1 MLKNHL
7 KLSFRNLWK
16 NRLLSS
22 LNLIGLSIGVA
33 SVLTLLFSV
42 YAYYTADANIA
53 DQENIYYLKT
63 ITTGG
68 DTYRS
73 TPYPLMD
80 KIVETSPQ
88 VIAGTHLHGWGNT
101 MWLERGEKELQERT
115 DYVDP
120 EFFEVFSLPLKY
132 GDMNTALEKKYS
144 IILTDRVSQ
153 KIFGEKNPV
162 GEKLIGADSLN
173 LTVTGVFAPI
183 SPYSSFRLG
192 VVLPNEILKDNPNF
206 LSQTNWSNSF
216 SPNYLRVRSDTDI
229 AQLEAQVNQLMKNNY
244 SDPTIISE
252 LKAMPFTEFRT
263 DMIPVAKIIIN
274 GNIAASFFVLLI
286 VLVNLINLNTST
298 MFRRTKDIA
307 VRKILGG
314 SKKGVITQFCL
325 ENGILVLI
333 SILISGVLFLGFL
346 LPKVNDIFGAEF
358 GAISFS
364 FENDYPVVLSAI
376 GLGILVT
383 LVVGIFPTLRFVSL
397 PISTGIKGKI
407 QSIKSNF
414 FLRNSFIIAQFALA
428 ILFICIAIILNSQ
441 VGFMKSADV
450 GFERENVIVGSIDLD
465 YKNLETASSN
475 FEALIDKLGA
485 NPYVNNISTSESIP
499 SDYYFNYTT
508 YHDTDSGRDVRI
520 RRSHTD
526 EGYLKTLQIPIV
538 SGRDFD
544 KNIDSSEDN
553 SVIINRSAMEAFGW
567 TSIEGK
573 RLKWKNDDT
582 EGYSIVGVMEDFHYQ
597 DLQNAVEPLA
607 HFYREKENLGA
618 HRYLSVRVTEGQ
630 EKTIQNLISSAF
642 SEIDSRRNYEQAY
655 LNEKVNGQYRLIEG
669 MLKVINVVA
678 LLTIFISCLG
688 MFGLISFMAKR
699 RIKEIGIRKVL
710 GAGVLKIVV
719 LLSKDYIIL
728 VGIGA
733 LIAFP
738 IAWFVMNAWL
748 GSFAY
753 SITIQWW
760 MFALGGL
767 IALLITSL
775 TLGIQAVKSASAN
788 PVKSL
793 RTE

>member
-1 MLKNHL
+1 MIINHL

-16 NRLLSS
+16 NKLLSS
-22 LNLIGLSIGVA
+22 LNLIGLSIGIG

-42 YAYYTADANIA
+42 YAYYTADKNVE
-53 DQENIYYLKT
+53 DQENIYYFKT

-68 DTYRS
+68 DTYMEN
-73 TPYPLMD
+73 PYPLMD
-80 KIVETSPQ
+80 KILETSPQ
-88 VIAGTHLHGWGNT
+88 VIAGTHLHGWGN
-101 MWLERGEKELQERT
+101 MWLERGEKELQEQT
-115 DYVDP
+115 NYVDP

-132 GDMNTALEKKYS
+132 GDTKTALEKKYS
-144 IILTDRVSQ
+144 IILTKRVSQ

-162 GEKLIGADSLN
+162 GETLIGADSLN
-173 LTVTGVFAPI
+173 LTVTGVFEPI

-192 VVLPNEILKDNPNF
+192 VVLPNAILKDNPNF
-206 LSQTNWSNSF
+206 VSQATWSNSF
-216 SPNYLRVRSDTDI
+216 SPSFLKVRPDTDI
-229 AQLEAQVNQLMKNNY
+229 TQLENHVNQLVQHNY
-244 SDPTIISE
+244 ADPTTIAEVNAMTFSE
-252 LKAMPFTEFRT
+252 MRM
-263 DMIPVAKIIIN
+263 DSIPVVKTIIW
-274 GNIAASFFVLLI
+274 GNIATSFFILLI
-286 VLVNLINLNTST
+286 VLVNLLNLNTST
-298 MFRRTKDIA
+298 MFRRTKDIT
-307 VRKILGG
+307 VRKILGS
-314 SKKGVITQFCL
+314 SKKSIIEQFCL
-325 ENGILVLI
+325 ENGILVLL
-333 SILISGVLFLGFL
+333 SILISGGLFLGLL
-346 LPKVNDIFGAEF
+346 LPKLNDVFGADF
-358 GAISFS
+358 GKINFS
-364 FENDYPVVLSAI
+364 IQNDYPVVLGSIA
-376 GLGILVT
+376 LGILVT
-383 LVVGIFPTLRFVSL
+383 LVVGILPTLRFISI

-407 QSIKSNF
+407 KTIKSNF
-414 FLRNSFIIAQFALA
+414 FLKNSFIIVQFALA

-441 VGFMKSADV
+441 IGFMKSADV

-465 YKNLETASSN
+465 YKNLEAASSN
-475 FEALIDKLGA
+475 FEALLDELNA
-485 NPYVNNISTSESIP
+485 SPYVKNISTSEAIP

-508 YHDTDSGRDVRI
+508 FHDPNSSRDVRI

-526 EGYLKTLQIPIV
+526 DGYLKTLQIPMV
-538 SGRDFD
+538 YGRDFD
-544 KNIDSSEDN
+544 ENIDSSDDN
-553 SVIINRSAMEAFGW
+553 PVIVNRSAMEAFGW

-573 RLKWKNDDT
+573 RLKFKNDDSK
-582 EGYSIVGVMEDFHYQ
+582 GYPIVGVMEDFHYQ
-597 DLQNAVEPLA
+597 DLQNTVEPLV
-607 HFYREKENLGA
+607 HYYREKNDLGA

-630 EKTIQNLISSAF
+630 EKTIQNLIASAF

-655 LNEKVNGQYRLIEG
+655 LSEKVNGQYRLFDG
-669 MLKVINVVA
+669 MLKTVNVVA

-738 IAWFVMNAWL
+738 AAWYLMNAWL

-760 MFALGGL
+760 MFALAGL
-767 IALLITSL
+767 IALLITSF